1 MSYGKSENKV
11 KVQIGSELCAVS
23 KKYAG
28 TADFCGK
35 SSMAM
40 ETIGKGIGIMKNNRK
55 YRGESEIADPSMFFK
70 RGEFLI

>member
-23 KKYAG
+23 KKHAG
-28 TADFCGK
+28 TADFCGE
-35 SSMAM
+35 SSTAM

-55 YRGESEIADPSMFFK
+55 YRGDSETADPSILFK
-70 RGEFLI
+70 EVNS